1 MKKWSWLLVLIA
13 IFFINGIWTI
23 SQADKTTSV
32 STRDIPHRDILENFG
47 DVLGLWADEQELID
61 IEKLDIDCKI
71 DDLLVE
77 TETTVGNQQAYNT
90 ITLTLNMYLDTE
102 SNKDYLYVDYQE
114 ITRKLQN
121 TLRKS
126 PYDKYIRRINM
137 DYYRADNS
145 SFLFTESVEISG
157 GTGRGGSTG
166 VKQER
171 KEHKAQTI
179 AYKFADKLGYKE
191 FDDGTGTM
199 RQYGFAQLTH
209 FGIKKGTNELYVE
222 IEMPSAHKE
231 HLNAFRASLKIH
243 ADTLYEE
250 IVENKTAIKYMD
262 ENNVETISIVF
273 CAPWDTECGYH
284 TFNYQRN

>member
-1 MKKWSWLLVLIA
+1 MISIIVQLRHQDNYCKENLVVYSIFACYNINKKNDEIINRRGEAHMKKWSWLLVLIA

-23 SQADKTTSV
+23 AQVDETTSV

-77 TETTVGNQQAYNT
+77 TKTTTGNQQAYRT

-114 ITRKLQN
+114 ITRELQN

-126 PYDKYIRRINM
+126 PYDKYIRRLNM

-157 GTGRGGSTG
+157 STGRGGSTG

-199 RQYGFAQLTH
+199 RQP
-209 FGIKKGTNELYVE
+209 EDSCRC
-222 IEMPSAHKE
+222 SA
-231 HLNAFRASLKIH
+231 
-243 ADTLYEE
+243 
-250 IVENKTAIKYMD
+250 
-262 ENNVETISIVF
+262 
-273 CAPWDTECGYH
+273 
-284 TFNYQRN
+284 